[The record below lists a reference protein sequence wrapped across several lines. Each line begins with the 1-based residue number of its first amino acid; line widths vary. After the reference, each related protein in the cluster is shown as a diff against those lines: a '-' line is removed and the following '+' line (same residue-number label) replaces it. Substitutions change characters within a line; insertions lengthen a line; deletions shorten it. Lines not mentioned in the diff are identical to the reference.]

1 MDTVTHAALGIAI
14 GWLRRPGGAEVEAP
28 TNRAVPWATLM
39 AAEAPDLD
47 IFIRRIPGLEWVG
60 HRGITHTFLAAP
72 FLALGVAAV
81 AKLLFRRARFS
92 TLYAWSLGA
101 LLIAHLG
108 ADVIT
113 YRGIR
118 PLLPWS
124 QWRLNFE
131 VIPFIDLLF
140 SGPLLIAL
148 GLGSSLAL
156 AGRWVASRRREEG
169 QRQGVRLS
177 PRRAA
182 AATFALWALIYLGG
196 RGIAWSTARS
206 ELAGATAVLTGF
218 RLVSSS
224 ADGLRV
230 RSVAFWAP
238 WRVTERR
245 LAHPGD
251 FQVLVPVSP
260 PGRSIIPARFLRVR
274 YPHVVTRNYGTV
286 TRLTIVDLL
295 AQYPLGSHWIE
306 LDGSGQVVRQ
316 GRSWVLFW

>member
-1 MDTVTHAALGIAI
+1 MDTVTHAALGIVI
-14 GWLRRPGGAEVEAP
+14 GWLRRPGEGEGEAP

-47 IFIRRIPGLEWVG
+47 VFIRRIPGLEWVG

-124 QWRLNFE
+124 QWRLNYE
-131 VIPFIDLLF
+131 IMPFIDLLF

-148 GLGSSLAL
+148 GLGATLAL
-156 AGRWVASRRREEG
+156 AGRWLASRRERGGE
-169 QRQGVRLS
+169 RRGVRLA

-182 AATFALWALIYLGG
+182 AAVFALWAIFYLGG

-206 ELAGATAVLTGF
+206 ELAGGTAILTGF
-218 RLVSSS
+218 RTVSSS

-230 RSVAFWAP
+230 RSVAFWTP

-245 LAHPGD
+245 LAHPAGT
-251 FQVLVPVSP
+251 QVLVPVNP
-260 PGRSIIPARFLRVR
+260 PGGSIIPARFLRVR
-274 YPHVVTRNYGTV
+274 YPHVVVSSSGSA

-295 AQYPLGSHWIE
+295 AQYPLGSHWVE
-306 LDGSGQVVRQ
+306 LDGSGQAVRQ
-316 GRSWVLFW
+316 GRSWVTFW

>member
-14 GWLRRPGGAEVEAP
+14 GWLRRPGEGEAEAP

-47 IFIRRIPGLEWVG
+47 VFIRRIPGLEWVG

-101 LLIAHLG
+101 LLVAHLG

-124 QWRLNFE
+124 QWRLSYE
-131 VIPFIDLLF
+131 IMPFIDLLF

-148 GLGSSLAL
+148 GLGSTVAL
-156 AGRWVASRRREEG
+156 AGRWLAARRERGGE
-169 QRQGVRLS
+169 RRAIRLS

-182 AATFALWALIYLGG
+182 AAAFALWALFYLGG

-218 RLVSSS
+218 RTVSSS
-224 ADGLRV
+224 ADGVRV
-230 RSVAFWAP
+230 RAVAFWAP
-238 WRVTERR
+238 WRITERR

-251 FQVLVPVSP
+251 IQVLLPVRMPTS
-260 PGRSIIPARFLRVR
+260 SIIPSRFFRVR
-274 YPHVVTRNYGTV
+274 YPHVVATTSGSL
-286 TRLTIVDLL
+286 TRLTIIDLL
-295 AQYPLGSHWIE
+295 AQYPLGSHWVE
-306 LDGSGQVVRQ
+306 LDGAGKVVRQ
-316 GRSWVLFW
+316 GRSWVTFW